1 MISTPVILFTYN
13 RLYHT
18 KLTIEAL
25 LKNEEASET
34 DLIIF
39 SDASNNENNQK
50 SVDEVRAYLKTI
62 QGFNS
67 VKIIERDTNFGLSK
81 NIIQGIT
88 EMFLIYDQIIVLE
101 DDLITSPFFLKYMN
115 EALTFYKDCDEV
127 ISISGYSYPFK
138 DKTFDTFFIK
148 GADCWGWATWKR
160 GWELFNQNGSF
171 LLEELKNKKLEKE
184 FNFSNSYNYLKML
197 ENQVAGKTNSWAIR
211 WYASAFLN
219 NKLSLYPSKSLVF
232 HNGSDDSGTN
242 CTTQSIFDVELS
254 DREIPVQIDNITE
267 SRKYRNKIIRYFRF
281 TRKYRLL
288 KDKLKSIVKK

>member
-1 MISTPVILFTYN
+1 MISTPVILFSYD

-25 LKNEEASET
+25 LMNDEASET

-39 SDASNNENNQK
+39 SDASKNENNQK

-81 NIIQGIT
+81 NIIQGVT
-88 EMFLIYDQIIVLE
+88 EMFLIYEQLIFLE
-101 DDLITSPFFLKYMN
+101 DDHITSPFFLKFMN
-115 EALTFYKDCDEV
+115 EALSFYKDSDEV
-127 ISISGYSYPFK
+127 ISISGYVYPIK

-160 GWELFNQNGSF
+160 GWEIFNQDGSY
-171 LLEELKNKKLEKE
+171 LLDEIKKQKLIKE
-184 FNFSNSYNYLKML
+184 FNFSNSYNYSKML
-197 ENQVAGKTNSWAIR
+197 ENQVLGKTNSWAVR
-211 WYASAFLN
+211 WYASAFLS
-219 NKLSLYPSKSLVF
+219 NKLTLYPTKSLVF

-242 CTTQSIFDVELS
+242 CTTQSIFDVKLS
-254 DREIPVQIDNITE
+254 DQAIPVKKIPISE
-267 SRKYRNKIIRYFRF
+267 SVKYRNKFIFYFRI
-281 TRKYRLL
+281 TKKYRLF
-288 KDKLKSIVKK
+288 KDKIKSILKK